1 MGGATA
7 AASTGGSEHLSSAS
21 ASDLGELPTA
31 QCELADVSEAVREA
45 ARKRK
50 RESAEEG
57 TRNAGAAPGGG
68 ETEARAASRAGRR
81 PGTSRRV
88 PRDYAEYSSTSVPYF
103 RLRYESPHCWM
114 LHGLE

>member
-68 ETEARAASRAGRR
+68 GGSEAGRKVPSEVGRASPR
-81 PGTSRRV
+81 PRLES
-88 PRDYAEYSSTSVPYF
+88 AWFQNFNLMKINLLST
-103 RLRYESPHCWM
+103 
-114 LHGLE
+114 